1 MKINLMKRAFIVGAI
16 LLLGFS
22 AVRAEEAC
30 LIITTKAGTTA
41 QFLIA
46 DTPVITYQDNLLKVE
61 GGGNEVSVEAEQV
74 VSVDFVSGVSGIDGV
89 TVNGSLLSG
98 LLPGTPVEVYTLDG
112 RHVAS
117 YKADESNT
125 VRVDLEKLSPGFY
138 ILRTPSASFKIKKM

>member
-1 MKINLMKRAFIVGAI
+1 M

-30 LIITTKAGTTA
+30 LIITTKSGVTA

-46 DTPVITYQDNLLKVE
+46 DSPVITYQDNLLEVK
-61 GGGNEVSVEAEQV
+61 GGDSEISVEAEQV
-74 VSVDFVSGVSGIDGV
+74 ESIDFVSSDVSGIDGV
-89 TVNGSLLSG
+89 TINGSLLSG

-117 YKADESNT
+117 YRADESKT
-125 VRVDLEKLSPGFY
+125 VRVDLDRLSPGFY
-138 ILRTPSASFKIKKM
+138 ILRTPSASFKVKKM